1 MADFLPTC
9 TTSIINIK
17 HGVVGLLEDFN
28 VEKDKEENW
37 KNEVQKQFEIDI
49 SESVGL
55 SHQGNNIL
63 ENVNKTSGMLGLL
76 QIMKVFERS
85 TKLYDSC
92 MSSDDIE
99 NGDFADNTLM
109 HNLLYIC

>member
-1 MADFLPTC
+1 
-9 TTSIINIK
+9 
-17 HGVVGLLEDFN
+17 
-28 VEKDKEENW
+28 
-37 KNEVQKQFEIDI
+37 
-49 SESVGL
+49 
-55 SHQGNNIL
+55 
-63 ENVNKTSGMLGLL
+63 MLGLL